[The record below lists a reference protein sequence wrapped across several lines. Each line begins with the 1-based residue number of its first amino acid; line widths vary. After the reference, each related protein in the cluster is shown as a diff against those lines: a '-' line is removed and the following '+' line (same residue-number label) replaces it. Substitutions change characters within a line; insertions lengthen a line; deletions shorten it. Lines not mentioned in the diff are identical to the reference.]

1 LASYSRG
8 AFLNTLQAMGRAA
21 AKPADVARHGYRSL
35 PEPARARIRA
45 AAVWADQ
52 RRPAPPIEGWSGP
65 LIQVTGNVRDA
76 AGSAPARSGLV
87 RATAA
92 VGGLAVVAPAPA
104 DGGRP
109 VAQPSANSAEPP
121 PALPRRPADPANPSR
136 PAQADPLLETGEPT
150 QATPLPDGMS
160 RDDEPVLRCLV
171 VTGLLDVGGMDEV
184 VAFLARRLPGRRM
197 HTAVLH
203 ATSDPSATGEPSG
216 RLGQMLRSAG
226 IEVREA
232 GEQGASAWIQHWRP
246 DVITAHG
253 APDWVLGIAER
264 LGIPCVDNLH
274 GMHTHFWADWRAEAA
289 RSARLSAF
297 VSVSEL
303 VRDQYLAGNPSF
315 PAGRIVTIP
324 NGVDDQRRAA
334 GDRAAARSRLGL
346 AGEYLF
352 VSLARYCLQKN
363 TYGLLTAFAEV
374 ARQHG
379 DAHLVVAGRPD
390 DIRYYRR
397 VLRLRD
403 GLPGADRIHLRDH
416 VTAPAEL
423 LAAADGFV
431 LDSFFE
437 GWSLASMEALF
448 AGVPVVLSE
457 VGGAREQIAG
467 DRARGHVVTNPLGDP
482 LQVNWAAAGQAR
494 YQPQV
499 NRDELA
505 AAMGDLIASRE
516 DYLANRGRLA
526 AESAARFSADSCLD
540 QHAEVLRAV
549 AANLAVPA

>member
-1 LASYSRG
+1 VSSRGESLASYSRG
-8 AFLNTLQAMGRAA
+8 ALLTALQAMRRAA
-21 AKPADVARHGYRSL
+21 AKLADFARHGYRSL
-35 PEPARARIRA
+35 PEPARVRIRA
-45 AAVWADQ
+45 AVIWADQ
-52 RRPAPPIEGWSGP
+52 RRPAPPIEDWSGP
-65 LIQVTGNVRDA
+65 LIQMPDGARDTAGA
-76 AGSAPARSGLV
+76 APPRSGLV

-92 VGGLAVVAPAPA
+92 VGGLAVVAP
-104 DGGRP
+104 
-109 VAQPSANSAEPP
+109 PP
-121 PALPRRPADPANPSR
+121 PAGAHPAARPPACPAAPPPGEMGAADR
-136 PAQADPLLETGEPT
+136 
-150 QATPLPDGMS
+150 
-160 RDDEPVLRCLV
+160 PVLRCLV

-232 GEQGASAWIQHWRP
+232 DEQGASAWIQHWRP

-264 LGIPCVDNLH
+264 LGIPYVDNLH

-289 RSARLSAF
+289 RSARLSTF

-315 PAGRIVTIP
+315 PASRIVTIP
-324 NGVDDQRRAA
+324 NGVDDQRRAT
-334 GDRAAARSRLGL
+334 GDRAAARDRLGL
-346 AGEYLF
+346 AGEYVF

-363 TYGLLTAFAEV
+363 TYGLLAAFAEV
-374 ARQHG
+374 ARHHG

-397 VLRLRD
+397 VLRLRNS
-403 GLPGADRIHLRDH
+403 LPCADRIHLRDH
-416 VTAPAEL
+416 VTTPAEL

-457 VGGAREQIAG
+457 VGGAREQIG
-467 DRARGHVVTNPLGDP
+467 DDRTRGHVVTNPLGDP
-482 LQVNWAAAGQAR
+482 LQVNWHAAGEAR
-494 YQPQV
+494 YQPQA

-505 AAMGDLIASRE
+505 AAMRDLIAGRE
-516 DYLANRGRLA
+516 EYLGHRDRLA

-549 AANLAVPA
+549 AAGANRAVPA

>member
-1 LASYSRG
+1 
-8 AFLNTLQAMGRAA
+8 
-21 AKPADVARHGYRSL
+21 
-35 PEPARARIRA
+35 
-45 AAVWADQ
+45 
-52 RRPAPPIEGWSGP
+52 
-65 LIQVTGNVRDA
+65 
-76 AGSAPARSGLV
+76 
-87 RATAA
+87 
-92 VGGLAVVAPAPA
+92 
-104 DGGRP
+104 
-109 VAQPSANSAEPP
+109 
-121 PALPRRPADPANPSR
+121 
-136 PAQADPLLETGEPT
+136 
-150 QATPLPDGMS
+150 
-160 RDDEPVLRCLV
+160 
-171 VTGLLDVGGMDEV
+171 MDEV

-203 ATSDPSATGEPSG
+203 ATSDPSATGDPSG
-216 RLGQMLRSAG
+216 RLGQMLQSAG

-232 GEQGASAWIQHWRP
+232 DERAASAWIQHWRP

-253 APDWVLGIAER
+253 APDWVLDIAER
-264 LGIPCVDNLH
+264 LSIPYVDNLH

-315 PAGRIVTIP
+315 PASRIVTIP
-324 NGVDDQRRAA
+324 NGVDDQRRAT
-334 GDRAAARSRLGL
+334 GDRAAARDRLGL

-374 ARQHG
+374 AQQHG

-403 GLPGADRIHLRDH
+403 SLPCADRIHLRDH
-416 VTAPAEL
+416 VTTPAEL

-457 VGGAREQIAG
+457 VGGAREQIG
-467 DRARGHVVTNPLGDP
+467 DDRTRGHVVTNPLGDP
-482 LQVNWAAAGQAR
+482 LQVNWDAAGEAR
-494 YQPQV
+494 YQPQA

-505 AAMGDLIASRE
+505 AAMRDLIAGRE
-516 DYLANRGRLA
+516 EYLSHRDRLA

-549 AANLAVPA
+549 AAGADRAVPA

>member
-1 LASYSRG
+1 MG
-8 AFLNTLQAMGRAA
+8 A
-21 AKPADVARHGYRSL
+21 ADR
-35 PEPARARIRA
+35 
-45 AAVWADQ
+45 
-52 RRPAPPIEGWSGP
+52 
-65 LIQVTGNVRDA
+65 
-76 AGSAPARSGLV
+76 
-87 RATAA
+87 
-92 VGGLAVVAPAPA
+92 
-104 DGGRP
+104 
-109 VAQPSANSAEPP
+109 
-121 PALPRRPADPANPSR
+121 
-136 PAQADPLLETGEPT
+136 
-150 QATPLPDGMS
+150 
-160 RDDEPVLRCLV
+160 PVLRCLV

-232 GEQGASAWIQHWRP
+232 DEQGASAWIQHWRP

-264 LGIPCVDNLH
+264 LGIPYVDNLH

-289 RSARLSAF
+289 RSARLSTF

-315 PAGRIVTIP
+315 PASRIVTIP
-324 NGVDDQRRAA
+324 NGVDDQRRAT
-334 GDRAAARSRLGL
+334 GDRAAARDRLGL
-346 AGEYLF
+346 AGEYVF

-363 TYGLLTAFAEV
+363 TYGLLAAFAEV
-374 ARQHG
+374 ARHHG

-397 VLRLRD
+397 VLRLRNS
-403 GLPGADRIHLRDH
+403 LPCADRIHLRDH
-416 VTAPAEL
+416 VTTPAEL

-457 VGGAREQIAG
+457 VGGAREQIG
-467 DRARGHVVTNPLGDP
+467 DDRTRGHVVTNPLGDP
-482 LQVNWAAAGQAR
+482 LQVNWHAAGEAR
-494 YQPQV
+494 YQPQA

-505 AAMGDLIASRE
+505 AAMRDLIAGRE
-516 DYLANRGRLA
+516 EYLGHRDRLA

-549 AANLAVPA
+549 AAGANRAVPA